1 MVFRDCSSSG
11 IGFNPGNVFHRL
23 IPLLAAFVVAAPWTS
38 GAAATVEFR
47 LGAARESINAPPGI
61 GLAGYYHA
69 RGNEGVL
76 DDLFAKAVVLDDGRT
91 RAAWVICDLISMP
104 QWLVDQARAGIADKT
119 GIPGSHVM
127 IAATHT
133 HTAPVLRRDSARDIV
148 DGGEESVARDYA
160 ASLPDSIVRAVQG
173 ALRKAQPV
181 QLSLARESEDQLA
194 HNRRWWMRDGSVAW
208 NPGKLNP
215 NLVRPAGPI
224 DPEVGVLYAE
234 TIAPRPEP
242 VLTFVN
248 YAMHPDTT
256 GGTRLSA
263 DYPGALA
270 RFLALYRG
278 SEMETV
284 FANGTCGN
292 LNHLDFRWAAPQ
304 TNPRE
309 ANRLG
314 IILAASVL
322 KAYPKLKPLGSPF
335 PLQVSRERVSLPLP
349 SFTSDQL
356 DEARL
361 DARTAKDNTREGFMK
376 LVRAHRIL
384 DVAAREGRPY
394 EVEVQ
399 VITLGREAAWV
410 SWPGEIFVELG
421 LSVKA
426 ASPFPATFNVELAN
440 GAIGY
445 IPNRSAWPEG
455 NYEVESARVAE
466 GSGEMLVTSALR
478 QLAALHTTASP

>member
-1 MVFRDCSSSG
+1 MS
-11 IGFNPGNVFHRL
+11 HRL
-23 IPLLAAFVVAAPWTS
+23 LAIALAAVVELPSTRAAAP
-38 GAAATVEFR
+38 GDFR
-47 LGAARESINAPPGI
+47 LGASKESINAPAGI

-69 RGNEGVL
+69 RGNDGVL
-76 DDLFAKAVVLDDGRT
+76 DDLFAKAMVLDDGKT
-91 RAAWVICDLISMP
+91 RAAIVVCDLISMP
-104 QWLVDQARAGIADKT
+104 QWLVDRARALIEERT
-119 GIPGSHVM
+119 GIPRGHVL

-133 HTAPVLRRDSARDIV
+133 HTAPVLRRDASRDIV
-148 DGGEESVARDYA
+148 DGGDEAAARDYA
-160 ASLPDSIVRAVQG
+160 DKLPG
-173 ALRKAQPV
+173 ALAHAVVTALQKSQSV
-181 QLSLARESEDQLA
+181 QLALAREHEDQLS

-208 NPGKLNP
+208 NPGKQHP
-215 NLVRPAGPI
+215 DLVRPAGPV

-234 TIAPRPEP
+234 TTGQRPSP

-248 YAMHPDTT
+248 FAMHPDTT
-256 GGTRLSA
+256 GGTRLSG
-263 DYPGALA
+263 DYPGVLS
-270 RFLALYRG
+270 RTLALYRG
-278 SEMETV
+278 DDMETV

-292 LNHLDFRWAAPQ
+292 LNHLNFRWTAPQ
-304 TNPRE
+304 TSPRE

-322 KAYPKLKPLGSPF
+322 KAYPKLQPLTTPF
-335 PLQVSRERVSLPLP
+335 PLQVSTEKVQLSLPP
-349 SFTSDQL
+349 FTPEQL
-356 DEARL
+356 DTARL
-361 DARTAKDNTREGFMK
+361 DARTAKDSTREGFMK

-399 VITLGREAAWV
+399 VIALGRELAWV

-426 ASPFPATFNVELAN
+426 ASPFPFTFNIELAN

-466 GSGEMLVTSALR
+466 GSGERLVTSALR